1 MPQSIGTESHPAVTG
16 ITDKLRALR
25 GRVERAA
32 VAAGRH
38 PASVTIVAVSKGHG
52 PEAVLAAHAAGQRD
66 FGENY
71 VQEAVA
77 KVTSLAEP
85 PRSPGPS
92 QGDGLTWHFIGAL
105 QANKTRAVATHFAW
119 AQTVPGRQVAER
131 LSAQRPFYA
140 GDLQVCLQ
148 LQPEPA
154 AGRAGVPAADLVELA
169 TVVAGLPRLKL
180 RGVMFMP
187 LAGLSPDGLRAEFR
201 RARAAFEALRAA
213 GHDVDTL
220 SMGMSDDLE
229 LAVAEGSTMVRVGTA
244 LFGARP
250 RPA

>member
-1 MPQSIGTESHPAVTG
+1 
-16 ITDKLRALR
+16 LR

-32 VAAGRH
+32 VAAGRP

-52 PEAVLAAHAAGQRD
+52 PEAVRAAHAAGQRD

-77 KVTSLAEP
+77 KVTSVAQTLAQ
-85 PRSPGPS
+85 SPAGDPGAGP
-92 QGDGLTWHFIGAL
+92 TWHFIGAL
-105 QANKTRAVATHFAW
+105 QANKTKAVATHFAW
-119 AQTVPGRQVAER
+119 AQTVPGRHVAER
-131 LSAQRPFYA
+131 LSSQRPFYA

-154 AGRAGVPAADLVELA
+154 AGRGGVPAAELLEVA
-169 TVVAGLPRLKL
+169 AVVAGLPRLKL
-180 RGVMFMP
+180 RGLMFMP
-187 LAGLSPDGLRAEFR
+187 LGDLPPDALRAEFG

-229 LAVAEGSTMVRVGTA
+229 LAIAEGSTMVRVGTA

-250 RPA
+250 RAQRALE